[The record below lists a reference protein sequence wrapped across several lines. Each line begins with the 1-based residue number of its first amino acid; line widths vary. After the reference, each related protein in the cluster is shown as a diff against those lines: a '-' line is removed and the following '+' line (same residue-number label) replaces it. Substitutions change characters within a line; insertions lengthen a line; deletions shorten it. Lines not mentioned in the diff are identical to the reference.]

1 MSVSAVAAA
10 VSAAVGVFG
19 LVLAVYQTRAARR
32 AHDIAEVQIA
42 QLTGVI
48 SSALAQVR
56 TAAASAD
63 AMVQRSKVSASLDEL
78 QNLAR
83 GTRAQLTGLA
93 TQLSREIAQNERR

>member
-1 MSVSAVAAA
+1 
-10 VSAAVGVFG
+10 
-19 LVLAVYQTRAARR
+19 LAVYQTRAARR